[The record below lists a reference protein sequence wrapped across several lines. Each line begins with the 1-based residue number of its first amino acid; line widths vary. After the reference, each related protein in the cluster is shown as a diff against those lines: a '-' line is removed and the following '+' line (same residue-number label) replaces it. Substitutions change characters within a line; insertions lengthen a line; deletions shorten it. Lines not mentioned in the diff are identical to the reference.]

1 MKKLLLIVL
10 LFIGA
15 ISYSQEIDKSF
26 TSKSKLE
33 TTITKVGAYP
43 NPLTIKTNFIFT
55 STKQQDATVT
65 VKNLVGNTIFAIKVK
80 VKKGVNTVPFE
91 RNNLAKGMYIY
102 SIQTES
108 ELISKRLVI
117 K

>member
-10 LFIGA
+10 LIVGTV
-15 ISYSQEIDKSF
+15 SYAQEIENKN

-43 NPLTIKTNFIFT
+43 NPLTVKTNFAFT
-55 STKQQDATVT
+55 SSKVQDATVT
-65 VKNLVGNTIFAIKVK
+65 VKNLVGNTIFSIKIK
-80 VKKGVNTVPFE
+80 VKKGLNTVPFE
-91 RNNLAKGMYIY
+91 RNNLPKGMYIY
-102 SIQTES
+102 SIQTET
-108 ELISKRLVI
+108 ELVSKRLII

>member
-15 ISYSQEIDKSF
+15 ISYAQGIENNRM
-26 TSKSKLE
+26 SKSKLE

-43 NPLTIKTNFIFT
+43 NPLTVKTNFAFT
-55 STKQQDATVT
+55 SSKVQEVTVT

-80 VKKGVNTVPFE
+80 VKRGINTVPFE
-91 RNNLAKGMYIY
+91 RNNLPKGMYIY

-108 ELISKRLVI
+108 EIVSKRLVI

>member
-10 LFIGA
+10 MVTGT
-15 ISYSQEIDKSF
+15 ISYAQEVDY
-26 TSKSKLE
+26 TRVPKSKIE
-33 TTITKVGAYP
+33 STITKVGAYP
-43 NPLTIKTNFIFT
+43 NPLTINTNFTFN
-55 STKQQDATVT
+55 SSKDQDVIIT

-80 VKKGVNTVPFE
+80 VKIGVNTVPFE
-91 RNNLAKGMYIY
+91 RNNLPKGMYIY

-108 ELISKRLVI
+108 EIISKRLVI